1 MSIRTQSVLVNDV
14 QSAPSILKYG
24 VPQGSVL
31 GPILFIMYTQ
41 TLGCV
46 IQQLGTTYAFS
57 PLFFFFFL
65 LMVRSYMTAF
75 SCTFRVS
82 SLIRDMTSS
91 IEELGVW
98 VKENKLKTND
108 DKTELISIR
117 SKSKLKQVNTSSMVF
132 HDCETVFSE
141 SVRNV
146 RKFLDESLSKEIH
159 VNQLCKVL
167 YFHVAN
173 TLASFYPV
181 LILVRGR
188 LWITDALCTDRPVG
202 RF

>member
-1 MSIRTQSVLVNDV
+1 
-14 QSAPSILKYG
+14 
-24 VPQGSVL
+24 
-31 GPILFIMYTQ
+31 
-41 TLGCV
+41 
-46 IQQLGTTYAFS
+46 
-57 PLFFFFFL
+57 
-65 LMVRSYMTAF
+65 MVRSYMTAF

-108 DKTELISIR
+108 DKTELISIQ